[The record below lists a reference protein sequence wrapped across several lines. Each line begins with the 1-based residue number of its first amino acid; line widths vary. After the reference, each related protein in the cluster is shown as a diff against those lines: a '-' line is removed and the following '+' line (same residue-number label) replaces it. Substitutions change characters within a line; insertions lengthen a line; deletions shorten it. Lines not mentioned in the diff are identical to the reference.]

1 MFDDIRKLLIGFLY
15 IMNNAAF
22 TGMAFANQTKTS
34 KCQILRTCL
43 DGTIGGSFDMLGSG
57 QRPHVLGP
65 RAGIMEPG
73 LNMDSF
79 IGPDC
84 LLPVFWCSACITCHN

>member
-1 MFDDIRKLLIGFLY
+1 
-15 IMNNAAF
+15 MNNAAF
-22 TGMAFANQTKTS
+22 TGIALANQPKTS

-43 DGTIGGSFDMLGSG
+43 DGTIGGSFEMLGTG

-79 IGPDC
+79 IG
-84 LLPVFWCSACITCHN
+84 A